1 MAIPLLA
8 LMGLILFSTVFALP
22 IIDRLVGG
30 IGR

>member
-1 MAIPLLA
+1 V

-30 IGR
+30 MGR